1 MCKGLIQVYTGD
13 GKGKTTAAIGCAVR
27 AAGAGLK
34 VCIIQFMKKQDSG
47 ELKILEG
54 IENIEIKQFGTGDFL
69 IKDTPS
75 VEDYKAAEAGLEFFK
90 DICASGVYDLIV
102 LDEINVVVDNELIR
116 VWEVVEAMENKPA
129 PTELILTGRGAHEAI
144 LKTADLVT
152 EMLEIK
158 HHFNKGIKARKGIE
172 Y

>member
-54 IENIEIKQFGTGDFL
+54 IENIEIKQFGTGDF
-69 IKDTPS
+69 IIQGAPS
-75 VEDYKAAEAGLEFFK
+75 VEDYKTAEAGLEFFK
-90 DICASGVYDLIV
+90 DICGAGIYDLII
-102 LDEINVVVDNELIR
+102 LDEINTVVDNELVG
-116 VWEVVEAMENKPA
+116 VWEVVEAIENKPA
-129 PTELILTGRGAHEAI
+129 PTELILTGRGAHEAV

-158 HHFNKGIKARKGIE
+158 HYFNKGIKARKGIE